1 MRRALVLLA
10 ILVSGAFAAATK
22 QLISAGGDVPLY
34 SSSKRA
40 VNEKAVYTASSTET
54 FALVEKSG
62 SMLKVRTK
70 DGQELWAEARALKEF
85 NQAQGASMD
94 LGSGKIDGY
103 LDNPQAVYILQED
116 ANAMAGLQ
124 LDRSFVDAIQGNM
137 DREATERKNSENH

>member
-10 ILVSGAFAAATK
+10 ILVTGAFAASK
-22 QLISAGGDVPLY
+22 QLISSGGDVPLY
-34 SSSKRA
+34 SNSKRA

-54 FALVEKSG
+54 FAQIGKSG
-62 SMLKVRTK
+62 NMIQVRTK

-94 LGSGKIDGY
+94 LGAGKIDGY

-124 LDRSFVDAIQGNM
+124 LDRSFVEAIQGNM

>member
-10 ILVSGAFAAATK
+10 ILVTGAFAASK
-22 QLISAGGDVPLY
+22 QLISSGGDVPLY
-34 SSSKRA
+34 SNSKRA

-54 FALVEKSG
+54 FAQIGKSG
-62 SMLKVRTK
+62 NMIQVRTK

-94 LGSGKIDGY
+94 LGAGKIDGY

>member
-34 SSSKRA
+34 SNSKRA

-85 NQAQGASMD
+85 SQTTGASMD